1 MCDYS
6 SYINKLAI
14 LPQEIFLF
22 EDSVKENII
31 FGREYDSKELET
43 LLHRLEIEKFSDR
56 DMAEFSGGERKRVGL
71 SRALLGFHNVL
82 ILDEPT
88 SDVDMEMEQK
98 MVKLV
103 DEYITKKNG
112 ILIVIT
118 HRPEILKIC
127 NKTLQ
132 L

>member
-1 MCDYS
+1 M
-6 SYINKLAI
+6 AI

-56 DMAEFSGGERKRVGL
+56 DMAELSGGERKRVGL

-118 HRPEILKIC
+118 PRPEILKIC